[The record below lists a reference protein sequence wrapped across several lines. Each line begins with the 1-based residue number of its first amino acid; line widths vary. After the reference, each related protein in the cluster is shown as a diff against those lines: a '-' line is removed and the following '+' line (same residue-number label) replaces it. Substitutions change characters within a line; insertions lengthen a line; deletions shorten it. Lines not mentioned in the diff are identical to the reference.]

1 MKNKK
6 YFYYSLKNISQFDSF
21 GYDPVKHNKYVSYRT
36 KAS

>member
-1 MKNKK
+1 M
-6 YFYYSLKNISQFDSF
+6 LKHISKFDSF